1 MKNLKIKK
9 ENTERVL
16 DTKFG
21 EIVVDQSK
29 MTFFPYGLIGMPHFK
44 NFALAECPN
53 EKFKDFLVLQSMD
66 QDGLC
71 FLVMNLN
78 LKNSKYHSQSD
89 IDEAIEAVGVEPKDA
104 AALMIVSTKVL
115 EGEKR
120 VLVVNTRAPIFI
132 DTANQTA
139 MQYVLP
145 NTDYS
150 IQQSI

>member
-1 MKNLKIKK
+1 MKNLKIKN
-9 ENTERVL
+9 ENIERVL
-16 DTKFG
+16 ETKFG
-21 EIVVDQSK
+21 EIVVDQTK

-53 EKFKDFLVLQSMD
+53 EKFKEFLVLQSMD

-71 FLVMNLN
+71 FLVMPLD
-78 LKNSKYHSQSD
+78 LKNSKYHVRKD
-89 IDEAIEAVGVEPKDA
+89 IEEAMEAVGVEQKDA
-104 AALMIVSTKVL
+104 AALMIVSTKISD
-115 EGEKR
+115 GEKR